1 MASACRAGPLSYP
14 IFETA
19 TGRKAGSVEVGEI
32 AKERALAFGP
42 DGRSLAACRNKIARA
57 FEVATGKE
65 IFKTEFDRDVIA
77 VEFSPDGR
85 YLAAHDDTTVRV
97 LDWVPSGKD

>member
-1 MASACRAGPLSYP
+1 LSYP

-42 DGRSLAACRNKIARA
+42 DGRHLAARRDKIARV

-65 IFKTEFDRDVIA
+65 IFQTEFDRYVIA

-85 YLAAHDDTTVRV
+85 YLAAHDDTTVRIF
-97 LDWVPSGKD
+97 DGVPSGKLKHRD

>member
-1 MASACRAGPLSYP
+1 MSYP

-42 DGRSLAACRNKIARA
+42 DGRSLAACRNKIARV

-65 IFKTEFDRDVIA
+65 IFQTEFDRKVVS

-97 LDWVPSGKD
+97 LDWMPVGKD